1 MPSLSLLIKP
11 ASGGCNVR
19 CRYCFY
25 ADEQQNRGIYS
36 YGLMSEE
43 TLEALIQ
50 KALSYAT
57 QNCSFG
63 FQGGEPTLRGLE
75 FFQKAVALQKKYN
88 IHGAQVANAIQTN
101 GLLIDESWARFFHD
115 NHFLVGL
122 SLDGTKD
129 IHDENRLDP
138 EGKGTYSRVLRA
150 AQILTAHQA
159 DFNILTVVTGKTAH
173 SITKIY
179 NFFRRSG
186 LLYQQYIP
194 CLDPLEAPRG
204 ASPCSLTPAQY
215 GKFLKTLFDLWY
227 RDVTAGNFIYIRYF
241 ENLVGM
247 LLGRPPES
255 CGLSGQCT
263 VQHVVEADGSV
274 YPCDFYC
281 LDQWKLGTV
290 QEDGF
295 PALSQ
300 KEKALAFISSSKSL
314 ADACRDCPYFFL
326 CRGGCRRDKEPLQG
340 GGTQENYFCPSYK
353 AFFAYALPRLREIA
367 RVLGASQRG
376 GGLL

>member
-11 ASGGCNVR
+11 ASGGCNMR

-25 ADEQQNRGIYS
+25 ADEQSCRTTYS
-36 YGLMSEE
+36 YGFMAED
-43 TLEALIQ
+43 TLELLTQ

-57 QNCSFG
+57 RNCSFG
-63 FQGGEPTLRGLE
+63 FQGGEPTLRGLD
-75 FFQKAVALQKKYN
+75 FFRKAVQYQEKYN

-101 GLLIDESWARFFHD
+101 GLFINEEWARFFHD

-129 IHDENRLDP
+129 IHDGNRLDL
-138 EGKGTYSRVLRA
+138 EGRGTYSRALRA
-150 AQILTAHQA
+150 AQVLAAHKV
-159 DFNILTVVTGKTAH
+159 DFNILTVVTGGAAR
-173 SITKIY
+173 SISKIY

-194 CLDPLEAPRG
+194 CLDALEGPRG
-204 ASPCSLTPAQY
+204 ASPYSLTPQQY
-215 GKFLKTLFDLWY
+215 AKFLKTLFDLWY
-227 RDVTAGNFIYIRYF
+227 RDVAAGNFIYIRYF

-281 LDQWKLGTV
+281 LDPWKLGTV

-295 PALSQ
+295 PALAQ
-300 KEKALAFISSSKSL
+300 KDRALAFIRSSSQ
-314 ADACRDCPYFFL
+314 APEGCGACPYYFI
-326 CRGGCRRDKEPLQG
+326 CRGGCRRDREPLQG
-340 GGTQENYFCPSYK
+340 AGPQRNYFCPAYK
-353 AFFAYALPRLREIA
+353 EFFAYALPRLREIA
-367 RVLGASQRG
+367 RTLALAQG
-376 GGLL
+376 GGGAL